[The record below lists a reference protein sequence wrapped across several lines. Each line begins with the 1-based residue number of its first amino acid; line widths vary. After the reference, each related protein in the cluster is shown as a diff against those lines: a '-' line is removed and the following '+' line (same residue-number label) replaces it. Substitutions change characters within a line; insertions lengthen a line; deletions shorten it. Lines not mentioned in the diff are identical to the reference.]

1 MRHLVRTVTCQDV
14 GKFWSQAL
22 TGSMERKSM
31 AAASHPVVRKVKL
44 HLVFPN
50 PGPPPWGGES
60 PGSKILMIWAG
71 VSRHSTGLPPQ
82 HMLSAIRGGPIR
94 SFQTNKTQL
103 TPLVGLVCL
112 KPAYS
117 APHSITGEL
126 MGSCMVMFND
136 RGPSDVLAYRTGR
149 WRGSFPPLSVIST

>member
-1 MRHLVRTVTCQDV
+1 MKPSTYWVNGEEVNGCCIPSSCKESKATP
-14 GKFWSQAL
+14 S
-22 TGSMERKSM
+22 
-31 AAASHPVVRKVKL
+31 
-44 HLVFPN
+44 FPN